1 MNGKQKTLVALGLI
15 FFACV
20 VIWAVRT
27 VPQTPK
33 VDNSQNDQPRVM
45 TYDNNTISEEKD
57 GVKIW
62 DLTADHI
69 EVDIDSKNA
78 EMTGITGHFYQA
90 DGRSAE
96 VTAEH
101 GSYNNETKDIQI
113 DGDVTITTSDGAK
126 LTSDQLLWTAKE
138 GMLSAIGQAKV
149 SNDTI
154 KAWGD
159 RIDSTD
165 GFNKVKISG
174 KAHIEK
180 LAGGQNNEE

>member
-1 MNGKQKTLVALGLI
+1 MNGKQKTLVALGIL

-27 VPQTPK
+27 VPEAPK
-33 VDNSQNDQPRVM
+33 IDHSDDDQPRIM
-45 TYDNNTISEEKD
+45 SYDNNTISEEKD

-69 EVDIDSKNA
+69 EVDIDSRNA
-78 EMTGITGHFYQA
+78 EMTGITGHFYQK
-90 DGRSAE
+90 DDRSAE
-96 VTAEH
+96 VTADH
-101 GSYNNETKDIQI
+101 GSYDNETKDIQI
-113 DGDVTITTSDGAK
+113 DGNVKITTSDGAT
-126 LTSDQLLWTAKE
+126 LTSDQLLWTAE
-138 GMLSAIGQAKV
+138 QGMLSAIGQAKV

-154 KAWGD
+154 RAWGE

-180 LAGGQNNEE
+180 LMEGAEQ

>member
-1 MNGKQKTLVALGLI
+1 MNGKQKTLVALGIL

-27 VPQTPK
+27 VPEAPK
-33 VDNSQNDQPRVM
+33 VDHSNDDQPRIM

-62 DLTADHI
+62 DLTADHL
-69 EVDIDSKNA
+69 EVDIDSRNA
-78 EMTGITGHFYQA
+78 EMTGITGHFYQK

-96 VTAEH
+96 VTADH
-101 GSYNNETKDIQI
+101 GSYDNETKNIQI
-113 DGDVTITTSDGAK
+113 DGNVKITTSDGAT
-126 LTSDQLLWTAKE
+126 LTSDELLWTAE
-138 GMLSAIGQAKV
+138 QGMLSAIGQAKV

-154 KAWGD
+154 RAWGE

-165 GFNKVKISG
+165 GFNKIKISG

-180 LAGGQNNEE
+180 LVEGAEQQ